1 MCYQL
6 ELRHLRYFLA
16 VAEDLHFRKAAERL
30 FISQPGLSKQIKEM
44 EVGMGVKLFDRHNRK
59 VELTQAG
66 EFLKVELKNYFSGLE
81 HIIEHA
87 KLLNDGLLGDLKI
100 GYVGSAMQKIIPDL
114 LLAFRKHHP
123 KVLFNL
129 EEIDNQGQIDRLFSH
144 DIDIGFVRL
153 EKIPRGLKSIPVLN
167 ETFSLVLPKDHPIN
181 DENFVNLAQ
190 LKDASFILFN
200 EKYSPSYF
208 ENVMQI
214 FEDNHFTPNVTH
226 NTIHASSI
234 YKLVENNFGLSIVPQ
249 SLKPS
254 FVEGVKFIDLENI
267 PQRTVLSAVW
277 NLNNR
282 NPILKNFLEKIESH
296 KDKN

>member
-1 MCYQL
+1 MSYQL

-44 EVGMGVKLFDRHNRK
+44 EEGMGVQLFERHNRK

-66 EFLKVELKNYFSGLE
+66 AFLKTELKTYFSGLE

-114 LLAFRKHHP
+114 LLAFRKTHP

-129 EEIDNQGQIDRLFSH
+129 EEMDNQTQIDKLISH

-153 EKIPRGLKSIPVLN
+153 EKIPRGLKAIPVLK
-167 ETFSLVLPKDHPIN
+167 EAFSLVLPADHPIN
-181 DENFVNLAQ
+181 KDNFKSLRQ
-190 LKDASFILFN
+190 FRDASFILFN
-200 EKYSPSYF
+200 KKHSPSYY

-214 FEDNHFTPNVTH
+214 FEDNNFTPNVTH
-226 NTIHASSI
+226 NTIHAGSI

-249 SLKPS
+249 SLKPNT
-254 FVEGVKFIDLENI
+254 FEGVKFIDLENI
-267 PQRTVLSAVW
+267 PQRTQLSAVW

-282 NPILKNFLEKIESH
+282 NSILNNFLEKIESQ